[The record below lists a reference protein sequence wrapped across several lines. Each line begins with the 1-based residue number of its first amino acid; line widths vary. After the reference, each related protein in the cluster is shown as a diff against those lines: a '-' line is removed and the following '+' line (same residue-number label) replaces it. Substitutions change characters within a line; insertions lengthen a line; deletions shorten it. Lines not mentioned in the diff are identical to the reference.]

1 MVIRVKFRPV
11 GPERGSFLQLLC
23 RALNQKLLVSDN
35 NCYTLFWHSGRKPFT
50 SPWPRRSAC
59 VHTVISLISL
69 FGKNL
74 LYLLGSL
81 CCLLS
86 PRSYLPAQLW
96 AVVSILTTL
105 PGPHKCSLNKWV
117 DQWIDTLYYL
127 RVPVSITVN
136 VQSDARITG
145 SISFVFAG
153 HSKES
158 IAIDCALIVDPW
170 SQPSRSIHIRE
181 STPSFVFPPSLKC
194 PDIYPTTTAFTFS
207 KYSWVHYCILWP
219 TFKWQF
225 QRIWWLLY
233 RKLSFKKGWSS
244 MLL

>member
-1 MVIRVKFRPV
+1 MKSRHFFFFFLPPMSSNSCSLFLSFRNRNSIVSGGYGISTYRDFISQLPLQVGVVIRVKFRPV

-23 RALNQKLLVSDN
+23 RALKQKLLVSDN
-35 NCYTLFWHSGRKPFT
+35 NCYTLFWRSGREPFT
-50 SPWPRRSAC
+50 SPWPRPSAC

-117 DQWIDTLYYL
+117 DQWIPCTTSEFPC
-127 RVPVSITVN
+127 RS
-136 VQSDARITG
+136 QSTYKVMQG
-145 SISFVFAG
+145 SQ
-153 HSKES
+153 
-158 IAIDCALIVDPW
+158 D
-170 SQPSRSIHIRE
+170 PSRL
-181 STPSFVFPPSLKC
+181 F
-194 PDIYPTTTAFTFS
+194 
-207 KYSWVHYCILWP
+207 
-219 TFKWQF
+219 
-225 QRIWWLLY
+225 LLVT
-233 RKLSFKKGWSS
+233 RKSR
-244 MLL
+244 